1 MQVRDYMTKAVF
13 SLRDDRGLV
22 GAREIMNWAHVRH
35 VPVVDA
41 EKRVVGVLS
50 HRDLVRASAAPTGRK
65 NPELGVHEDVWQ
77 VPVTRVMSRTVQTIG
92 PDAHIAEAA
101 RAMRHGRLGC
111 LPVVDEDEVLI
122 GIITEHDLLR
132 LVEDLVQ

>member
-1 MQVRDYMTKAVF
+1 MLVRDYMTTGVF
-13 SLRDDRGLV
+13 SLRDTRGLV

-41 EKRVVGVLS
+41 EQRVVGILS

-65 NPELGVHEDVWQ
+65 SPRLGVSEDVWQ
-77 VPVTRVMSRTVQTIG
+77 VPVTDVMSRAVQTIG
-92 PDAHIAEAA
+92 PDAPVAEAA

-111 LPVVDEDEVLI
+111 LPVVDGEDVLI

-132 LVEDLVQ
+132 LVEDLAP